1 MALTG
6 RINALAVRYF
16 NTVLLF
22 SVQTLYEGQGM
33 YKIDQVYSHIGHG
46 NIFFLHKNRSATD
59 RVSLNRNDSKFH
71 LI

>member
-33 YKIDQVYSHIGHG
+33 NKIDQVYSHIGHG
-46 NIFFLHKNRSATD
+46 NIFFLQQTEL
-59 RVSLNRNDSKFH
+59 V
-71 LI
+71 